1 MNKKHLF
8 SLLSISCVFSLGS
21 ATAAP
26 AAYRHYTFD
35 TVSDNATP
43 DASSHQAHA
52 LLSGQELCEGVIG
65 QALQFKAG
73 SKGLALGDLGLQAP
87 ATLSFWMKTNGP
99 QSDGRLLS
107 QLEGAATQCGAL
119 RLADGSL
126 TVWNAQEWSVVVNG
140 LISTGIWQHV
150 AVVLDRKS
158 VV

>member
-21 ATAAP
+21 ATAEP

-43 DASSHQAHA
+43 DTSSHQAHA

-73 SKGLALGDLGLQAP
+73 SKGLALGDLGNQRLNELNQVIHLLQLA
-87 ATLSFWMKTNGP
+87 AGVLIDTAVTCQYVERFQQRN
-99 QSDGRLLS
+99 RLTRTQFG
-107 QLEGAATQCGAL
+107 QLFVECFNRRFRAAF
-119 RLADGSL
+119 R
-126 TVWNAQEWSVVVNG
+126 EF
-140 LISTGIWQHV
+140 
-150 AVVLDRKS
+150 
-158 VV
+158 